1 MIVKIG
7 SSKLLRKSVGHST
20 RKPSKKNLQQTA
32 LPKKPQTLVAQR
44 IEDRKNLQHF
54 CNKKPRNYP
63 EIPQNTASREAL
75 FFQKKA
81 KKKPRNHCDS
91 KVFSC
96 LLLPKKIQPG
106 KPCGSM
112 DSGFC
117 ATCVFVFLRF
127 FQAISE
133 PPYDILTKPCANRGE
148 KRAVRQHSPLSY
160 FSLMICSYSMAY
172 LFSITIL
179 L

>member
-1 MIVKIG
+1 MGKSLDGRSWHAISG
-7 SSKLLRKSVGHST
+7 QLGRQRKSRGGLRIRRRPPQSVQHGCCVCFRRYILNNKAAHIAERAMCAASHKQARGDVGE
-20 RKPSKKNLQQTA
+20 SKKNRSIQ
-32 LPKKPQTLVAQR
+32 
-44 IEDRKNLQHF
+44 IGCFD
-54 CNKKPRNYP
+54 
-63 EIPQNTASREAL
+63 
-75 FFQKKA
+75 
-81 KKKPRNHCDS
+81 
-91 KVFSC
+91 C
-96 LLLPKKIQPG
+96 LLLPKKIHPG

-117 ATCVFVFLRF
+117 ATCIFVFLRF